1 MESLRTY
8 RELLRNG
15 PLARLLIGEFVSSIG
30 DWLYLVALV
39 VLVYR
44 ETQDPVILGIVGA
57 ARMLP
62 YILLSIP
69 AGIITDRFDRRLVL
83 LTSDIARGLCMLVM
97 AGLVFVDG
105 PLWAIGA
112 VAILAACF
120 STFFYPAIGALLPS
134 LARDER
140 EFGPA
145 NSAWAT
151 LDNFAWIVGPAIAG
165 LLLAT
170 GELTLA
176 FLLNAATFGIIA
188 VVLWSLPR
196 AVPLTAPSTQAPAG
210 SGDEPGDEPGNE
222 PGGAH
227 ADAASA
233 IPPGLGPQGAIPT
246 SGSWASA
253 LAPGRWLRPRVPHGI
268 NLAAVTGVT
277 VVSSVTWFA
286 FGGIS
291 ILIVVIATDVF
302 NGGDAATGYL
312 NGAIGIG
319 GTIGALLS
327 GALVL
332 RPSLGRVLLIG
343 SVAFGAASLLLGI
356 ADSLL
361 VAFVAITLASVGN
374 LVTDVTG
381 TTIFQ
386 RAVPDAYRGRLGGV
400 MMTGQTASEALGTL
414 VVPILVSVFGFAPVL
429 GLTGALVI
437 GLTLVAVALIGK
449 SADVAPGPYDTDLK
463 RIARLPLFGGLSP
476 ARVEQALRRLDP
488 VDARAGDVIL
498 RQGDPADR
506 FYVICGG
513 SFAVTQAAEVGGEPR
528 LLRTLTQDDVF
539 GERGIIAGAPRA
551 ATITAATDGRL
562 FTMDGADFLELVGG
576 RKGMA
581 ERFLALY
588 ESPTE
593 SRGRA

>member
-1 MESLRTY
+1 MEVGRTY

-44 ETQDPVILGIVGA
+44 ETQDPVVLGIVGA

-83 LTSDIARGLCMLVM
+83 LTSDIARGLCMLAM
-97 AGLVFVDG
+97 AWLVFVDG
-105 PLWAIGA
+105 PLWAIGG

-151 LDNFAWIVGPAIAG
+151 LDNAAWIVGPGIAG
-165 LLLAT
+165 LLIAT

-196 AVPLTAPSTQAPAG
+196 KVPLPLPDTTTAVPGSPDGLASEPLATA
-210 SGDEPGDEPGNE
+210 
-222 PGGAH
+222 
-227 ADAASA
+227 
-233 IPPGLGPQGAIPT
+233 LR
-246 SGSWASA
+246 
-253 LAPGRWLRPRVPHGI
+253 PGRWLLARVPRDI
-268 NLAAVTGVT
+268 NLVAVTGVT

-291 ILIVVIATDVF
+291 ILIVVIAVDVF

-343 SVAFGAASLLLGI
+343 AVAFGAATLLLGV
-356 ADSLL
+356 ANSLL
-361 VAFVAITLASVGN
+361 IAFIAIMLASVGN

-429 GLTGALVI
+429 GVTGAIVV
-437 GLTLVAVALIGK
+437 GLTVVAVVLIGS
-449 SADVAPGPYDTDLK
+449 SADVVAGPYDADLK

-488 VDARAGDVIL
+488 VDATAGDVIL

-513 SFAVTQAAEVGGEPR
+513 SFAVTQVGSDGGEPR

-551 ATITAATDGRL
+551 ATVTAETDGRL
-562 FTMDGADFLELVGG
+562 FSMDGADFLELVAG
-576 RKGMA
+576 RTGVA

-588 ESPTE
+588 ETPTE

>member
-1 MESLRTY
+1 VEVARTY

-15 PLARLLIGEFVSSIG
+15 PLARLLVGEFVSSIG

-44 ETQDPVILGIVGA
+44 ETQDPVVLGIVGA

-83 LTSDIARGLCMLVM
+83 LGSDVARGLCMLVM
-97 AGLVFVDG
+97 AWLVFVDG
-105 PLWAIGA
+105 PLWAIAA

-151 LDNFAWIVGPAIAG
+151 LDNAAWIVGPGIAG

-176 FLLNAATFGIIA
+176 FLLNAATFGVIA

-196 AVPLTAPSTQAPAG
+196 AVPLPVPSTPDPDERAGAPR
-210 SGDEPGDEPGNE
+210 D
-222 PGGAH
+222 
-227 ADAASA
+227 
-233 IPPGLGPQGAIPT
+233 PPSPQGAIPT
-246 SGSWASA
+246 TGSWASA
-253 LAPGRWLRPRVPHGI
+253 LSPGRWLRPRVPGGI

-277 VVSSVTWFA
+277 IVTSATWFA
-286 FGGIS
+286 FGGIT

-319 GTIGALLS
+319 GTIGAVLS

-332 RPSLGRVLLIG
+332 RPRLGRVLLLA
-343 SVAFGAASLLLGI
+343 SVAFGAAALLLGG
-356 ADSLL
+356 AYSRL
-361 VAFVAITLASVGN
+361 VAFVAIIVAASG
-374 LVTDVTG
+374 
-381 TTIFQ
+381 
-386 RAVPDAYRGRLGGV
+386 
-400 MMTGQTASEALGTL
+400 
-414 VVPILVSVFGFAPVL
+414 
-429 GLTGALVI
+429 
-437 GLTLVAVALIGK
+437 
-449 SADVAPGPYDTDLK
+449 
-463 RIARLPLFGGLSP
+463 
-476 ARVEQALRRLDP
+476 
-488 VDARAGDVIL
+488 
-498 RQGDPADR
+498 
-506 FYVICGG
+506 
-513 SFAVTQAAEVGGEPR
+513 
-528 LLRTLTQDDVF
+528 
-539 GERGIIAGAPRA
+539 
-551 ATITAATDGRL
+551 
-562 FTMDGADFLELVGG
+562 
-576 RKGMA
+576 
-581 ERFLALY
+581 
-588 ESPTE
+588 
-593 SRGRA
+593 

>member
-1 MESLRTY
+1 MEVARTY

-44 ETQDPVILGIVGA
+44 ETQDPVILGIIGA

-62 YILLSIP
+62 YIFLSIP

-83 LTSDIARGLCMLVM
+83 LTSDIARGLCMLVL
-97 AGLVFVDG
+97 AYLVYVDG
-105 PLWAIGA
+105 PLWSIGA

-151 LDNFAWIVGPAIAG
+151 LDNFAWIVGPGVAG

-176 FLLNAATFGIIA
+176 FLLNAATFGVIA

-196 AVPLTAPSTQAPAG
+196 AVPLPAPKAAATAECRRGRSRRPAPPRRLPARARPPGRHPDLGLLGVGALARVAG
-210 SGDEPGDEPGNE
+210 SVPASPPASTSPRSPASPSSARSRGSPS
-222 PGGAH
+222 
-227 ADAASA
+227 AASA
-233 IPPGLGPQGAIPT
+233 SSSSSSRRTCSTAATRRPGTSTARSASAARSARCCRGRSSCARGSGGCCSSRRSRSGRRRSS
-246 SGSWASA
+246 SGS
-253 LAPGRWLRPRVPHGI
+253 RTRC
-268 NLAAVTGVT
+268 
-277 VVSSVTWFA
+277 
-286 FGGIS
+286 
-291 ILIVVIATDVF
+291 
-302 NGGDAATGYL
+302 
-312 NGAIGIG
+312 AI
-319 GTIGALLS
+319 
-327 GALVL
+327 
-332 RPSLGRVLLIG
+332 
-343 SVAFGAASLLLGI
+343 
-356 ADSLL
+356 
-361 VAFVAITLASVGN
+361 AFVAIIIASVGN

-400 MMTGQTASEALGTL
+400 MMTGQTGSEALGTL
-414 VVPILVSVFGFAPVL
+414 VLPILVSVFGFGLVL
-429 GLTGALVI
+429 GVTGALVVA
-437 GLTLVAVALIGK
+437 LTAVAVALIGS
-449 SADVAPGPYDTDLK
+449 SADVPAGPYDADLK

-488 VDARAGDVIL
+488 VDATAGDVIL

-513 SFAVTQAAEVGGEPR
+513 TFAVTQVGPDGGEPR

-551 ATITAATDGRL
+551 ATITAETDGRL

-593 SRGRA
+593 SRGRS